1 MLRKFLCASVV
12 LVLVGTIALAE
23 TLRGTITKVTDDEV
37 TITVRAGKGKKGK
50 GKEQTF
56 KINAGAKVLKV
67 KGKDDTEDSK
77 LSDLKKAV
85 EDGGKRGVTATI
97 EVNDDKKVT
106 EIKYGGGRRKKKTD
120 TE

>member
-1 MLRKFLCASVV
+1 MIRKFVCASVV

-23 TLRGTITKVTDDEV
+23 TVRGTITKVTDDEV
-37 TITVRAGKGKKGK
+37 TITVREKGKKGK
-50 GKEQTF
+50 GEAKTF
-56 KINAGAKVLKV
+56 KLTATAKVLKV

-85 EDGGKRGVTATI
+85 EDGGKRGVFGSI

-106 EIKYGGGRRKKKTD
+106 EIKYGGGGRRKKKAD